1 MSLKGASALKLLNK
15 HEIRILVAIEVGMK
29 TSQFID
35 IETIAKYSGYNQGK
49 IEHWLKNCHKLNLVH
64 RWSGHFTGYEL
75 TIHGYDLLALNAL
88 YEKGVIKS
96 IGRERGVGKES
107 RIFYALNNND
117 QEVLLK
123 LHRVGFTSFH
133 QVKKKRRYTA
143 NKHHISELYSSRLS
157 AESEVKWLK
166 IANEMNL
173 PVPTYFDYNRHIIVM
188 ELIEGID
195 LVKVKNLDE
204 PVEILENIV
213 LFIKNAWS
221 KANFVHGDLSEYN
234 ILLKSENL
242 HPIIIDFPQSVD
254 RSEKNANELL
264 MRDIKNIISFFDRK
278 YKLNTDINE
287 IYNYVTN

>member
-1 MSLKGASALKLLNK
+1 
-15 HEIRILVAIEVGMK
+15 
-29 TSQFID
+29 
-35 IETIAKYSGYNQGK
+35 
-49 IEHWLKNCHKLNLVH
+49 
-64 RWSGHFTGYEL
+64 
-75 TIHGYDLLALNAL
+75 
-88 YEKGVIKS
+88 
-96 IGRERGVGKES
+96 
-107 RIFYALNNND
+107 
-117 QEVLLK
+117 
-123 LHRVGFTSFH
+123 HRVGFTSFH